1 VSYNYQEF
9 IDYVPEDLFI
19 EPSLFGSEKFL
30 RIISNVYECDIKYAA
45 VFFKGK
51 PVLFM
56 PLLIKNKRVISPNH
70 YFYQFI
76 WINSNIINSW
86 SQIEAMDFF
95 LEQLIKRYKSIKF
108 KLPPDLVDVRP
119 FIWRDFKIASKFT
132 YIKDLNSLDYHQNI
146 KRILKRN
153 INDFSFQKDED
164 WDKVWV
170 LHFNNLLGFGLR
182 KSRVEK
188 IISMMKKL
196 KDNNFLHTFNISYR
210 GVFVT
215 SIISVIDVKCG
226 IAYFPL
232 IGTTT
237 NYSEKGLSAHLYDL
251 TFSKLIELGINDVD
265 LMGANMKSISR
276 FKNKFNPELRHY
288 YEVSYKKKIMNFN
301 IKRILL
307 RFLIKI

>member
-1 VSYNYQEF
+1 MSYNYQEF
-9 IDYVPEDLFI
+9 RDYVPEDLFI

-30 RIISNVYECDIKYAA
+30 RIISNIYECDIKYAG
-45 VFFKGK
+45 VFFKDK
-51 PVLFM
+51 PVLLI
-56 PLLIKNKRVISPNH
+56 PLLIKNKKVVSPNH

-76 WINSNIINSW
+76 WINSSIINSW

-108 KLPPDLVDVRP
+108 KLPPDLMDVRP
-119 FIWRDFKIASKFT
+119 FIWRDFKINLKFT
-132 YIKDLNSLDYHQNI
+132 YIKNLRLLDYHQNI
-146 KRILKRN
+146 KRILKKKLD
-153 INDFSFQKDED
+153 DFSFHMDDD
-164 WDKVWV
+164 WNQVWV
-170 LHFNNLLGFGLR
+170 LHSNNLLDFGLSNI
-182 KSRVEK
+182 KIEK

-237 NYSEKGLSAHLYDL
+237 NYSEKGLSAHLYDF

-288 YEVSYKKKIMNFN
+288 YEVSYNKKIINFN

-307 RFLIKI
+307 RFLTKI